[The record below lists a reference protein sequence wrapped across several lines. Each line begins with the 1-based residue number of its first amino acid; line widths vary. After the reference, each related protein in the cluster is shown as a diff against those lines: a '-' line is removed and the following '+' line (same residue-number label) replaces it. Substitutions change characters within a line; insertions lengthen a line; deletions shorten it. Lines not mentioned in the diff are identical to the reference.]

1 MARFKQLTRRSPPG
15 QVLVN
20 IDLVTKV
27 DDAHDNKSVILHFSG
42 GHTIEIVCTF
52 QEISDIL
59 KAE

>member
-1 MARFKQLTRRSPPG
+1 M
-15 QVLVN
+15 N

-42 GHTIEIVCTF
+42 GHTIEIACTF